1 METTKLISF
10 TKEDT
15 LTAVELKF
23 KLEDEQLYIHDEVKG
38 WVPVHVS
45 MMVKEDLMGVRV

>member
-1 METTKLISF
+1 METSKLISF
-10 TKEDT
+10 TKDDT
-15 LTAVELKF
+15 LIAVELKF

-45 MMVKEDLMGVRV
+45 MMVKDHILVV